1 MAVVQAT
8 LGTVV
13 GQVLARKI
21 VVVVTSTV
29 VGASTLT
36 AKLIATVKVAK
47 LATVDQIGQ
56 VRMLIGQA
64 RMLIVHQ
71 T

>member
-1 MAVVQAT
+1 MLT
-8 LGTVV
+8 K
-13 GQVLARKI
+13 KI
-21 VVVVTSTV
+21 VAVVTSTV

-47 LATVDQIGQ
+47 LATVDLIGQ
-56 VRMLIGQA
+56 ARMLIGQA